1 MNVDQGGP
9 GDGGFDEIRILG
21 LDAPDDDVEPG
32 RSVFGGDTP
41 GDELPHWSTPPVGDV
56 SGGSAGGD
64 DPWGGLDDGPR
75 WSDDVPDDHES
86 QQPVGDDLDAAA
98 VFFDDGPLVTSSTAE
113 FDPPLLP
120 PDEPLPDLGPQV
132 DDGEPAGTAPA
143 DPVPPGPVA
152 PGPDRGAP
160 VRAAGGRDMTM
171 AVVTGLG
178 LGALALAAF
187 RIGTDAA
194 VALVTILLVLA
205 AAEFFMALRRA
216 GYQPAALLGVVAVG
230 ALNLAAYWRFEAA
243 VPLVLGLTV
252 LFSLFWYLTGIDRQA
267 PLLNVSVTLFG
278 VLYVGLLGSF
288 AGLMLTDPNGV
299 GMLLA
304 AVLCTVGY
312 DTGGLVVGRMFGRSP
327 LSAVSPNKT
336 TEGLIGGMAVSFAMA
351 VLVVGQITPFGQHPG
366 DLGSAFVLGIVV
378 ALAAPLGDLCE
389 SMIKRDLGL
398 KDLGTILPGHG
409 GLMDRF
415 DALLFVLP
423 ATYYTARLMNL
434 FTG

>member
-1 MNVDQGGP
+1 MNADQGGA

-32 RSVFGGDTP
+32 RSVFGGDAP
-41 GDELPHWSTPPVGDV
+41 GDDLPHWSAPPVGDAT
-56 SGGSAGGD
+56 GGSTAGD

-75 WSDDVPDDHES
+75 WSDDVPEDHES

-98 VFFDDGPLVTSSTAE
+98 VFFDDGPLVTSSTPE

-120 PDEPLPDLGPQV
+120 PDEPLPDFEATV
-132 DDGEPAGTAPA
+132 TDEPAGTT
-143 DPVPPGPVA
+143 VSTEPVA
-152 PGPDRGAP
+152 PGPGRSTPAA
-160 VRAAGGRDMTM
+160 AAGGRDMTM
-171 AVVTGLG
+171 AVVTGVG

-187 RIGTDAA
+187 KIGTDAT

-243 VPLVLGLTV
+243 VPLVLAITV
-252 LFSLFWYLTGIDRQA
+252 LFSLFWYLTGVDRQA

-288 AGLMLTDPNGV
+288 AGLMLTDPNGI

-327 LSAVSPNKT
+327 LTAFSPNKT
-336 TEGLIGGMAVSFAMA
+336 TEGLIGGMAVSFGIA
-351 VLVVGQITPFGQHPG
+351 VLVVGRITPFGQDPG
-366 DLGSAFVLGIVV
+366 TLGSAFVLGVVV

-389 SMIKRDLGL
+389 SMVKRDLGL
-398 KDLGTILPGHG
+398 KDMGTILPGHG

-423 ATYYTARLMNL
+423 ATYYTARLMDL

>member
-1 MNVDQGGP
+1 MNADKGGGG
-9 GDGGFDEIRILG
+9 GDGFDEIRILG

-32 RSVFGGDTP
+32 RSVFGGDAP
-41 GDELPHWSTPPVGDV
+41 GDDLPHWSAPPAGDAT
-56 SGGSAGGD
+56 GGSTAAD
-64 DPWGGLDDGPR
+64 SPWGGLDEGPR
-75 WSDDVPDDHES
+75 WSDDVPEDHES

-120 PDEPLPDLGPQV
+120 PDEPLPDLEATAS
-132 DDGEPAGTAPA
+132 DGPAGTTVPA
-143 DPVPPGPVA
+143 EPVA
-152 PGPDRGAP
+152 SGPDRSMTAA
-160 VRAAGGRDMTM
+160 AAGGRDMTM
-171 AVVTGLG
+171 AVVTGVG

-187 RIGTDAA
+187 KIGTGAT
-194 VALVTILLVLA
+194 VALVTVLLVLA
-205 AAEFFMALRRA
+205 AAEFFLALRRA

-230 ALNLAAYWRFEAA
+230 ALSLAAYWRFEAA
-243 VPLVLGLTV
+243 VPLVLAITV
-252 LFSLFWYLTGIDRQA
+252 LFSLFWYLTGVDRQA

-288 AGLMLTDPNGV
+288 AGLMLTDPNGI

-327 LSAVSPNKT
+327 LTAFSPNKT
-336 TEGLIGGMAVSFAMA
+336 SEGLIGGMAVSFGVA
-351 VLVVGQITPFGQHPG
+351 VLVVGRITPFGQDPG
-366 DLGSAFVLGIVV
+366 TLGSAFVLGIVV

-389 SMIKRDLGL
+389 SMVKRDLGL
-398 KDLGTILPGHG
+398 KDMGTILPGHG

-423 ATYYTARLMNL
+423 ATYYTARLMDL

>member
-1 MNVDQGGP
+1 MNADQGGP

-98 VFFDDGPLVTSSTAE
+98 VFFDDGPLVTSATAE

-160 VRAAGGRDMTM
+160 VRAASGRDMTM
-171 AVVTGLG
+171 AVVTGLA
-178 LGALALAAF
+178 LGALALTAF

-194 VALVTILLVLA
+194 VALVTIFLVLA

-351 VLVVGQITPFGQHPG
+351 VLVVGQITPFGQDPG

-398 KDLGTILPGHG
+398 KDMGTILPGHG